1 MSGSTFKKPLLL
13 VGLILALWLG
23 ITYLLPLLLPFLL
36 GGILALTAEPAVS
49 FSQRRLKL
57 PRGLA
62 AGVGV
67 TVTLILILGL
77 LSMLGALLVKELSR
91 LSAFVPVL
99 ERTAKQGIGLLE
111 DFLISAAQRAPESAQ
126 PMLTQT
132 VLNFFDDGS
141 LIVEQASQKVLSTVS
156 AVLGWVP
163 DGALSIGTGLLS
175 GFMISARLPRIRRAI
190 CTKLPPHWQEQYLP
204 ALGRMRA
211 ALLGWLRAQLK
222 LMTVTF
228 LILLTGFLILGI
240 SYAPLWAMLIA
251 LVDAVPLLGTGT
263 VLAPWALICFLQGN
277 MLRGTGLLCIY
288 AGAMVTRTVLEPRL
302 VGRQLGIDPLL
313 TLVAIYLGYR
323 LWGFVGLLAVPVL
336 TAAIVSTV
344 APARSDT

>member
-1 MSGSTFKKPLLL
+1 MSGSTLKKPLLL

-23 ITYLLPLLLPFLL
+23 ITYLLPLMLPFLF
-36 GGILALTAEPAVS
+36 GGIIALTAEPAVS
-49 FSQRRLKL
+49 FSQRKLKL
-57 PRGLA
+57 SRGLA
-62 AGVGV
+62 AGLGV
-67 TVTLILILGL
+67 TVTLILLLGL

-99 ERTAKQGIGLLE
+99 ERTAQQGIGLLE
-111 DFLISAAQRAPESAQ
+111 DFLISAAQKAPESAQ

-156 AVLGWVP
+156 AVLSWVP
-163 DGALSIGTGLLS
+163 DGALSLGTGLLS
-175 GFMISARLPRIRRAI
+175 GFMISARLPRIRNAI
-190 CTKLPPHWQEQYLP
+190 RTRLPQRWREQYLP
-204 ALGRMRA
+204 ALGRMRT

-228 LILLTGFLILGI
+228 LILLAGFLILGI
-240 SYAPLWAMLIA
+240 SYAPLWAVLIA

-263 VLAPWALICFLQGN
+263 VLVPWALISFLQGN
-277 MLRGTGLLCIY
+277 MLLGVGLLCIY
-288 AGAMVTRTVLEPRL
+288 AAAMVTRTVLEPRL

-313 TLVAIYLGYR
+313 TLVAIYVGYR

-336 TAAIVSTV
+336 TAAVVSTI
-344 APARSDT
+344 APAQKNA